1 MLAARRPLFY
11 LQRDMTDLRDR
22 LQAALGS
29 AYRIDQELGGGGMSR
44 VFLAEETAL
53 GRKVVVKVLPPE
65 MAAGVNIER
74 FRREIQL
81 AASLQHPHIVPLY
94 AAGQADDLFYYTMPL
109 VEGESLRA
117 KLAREGQLPVEQVV
131 RILRD
136 VTDALAYAHA
146 HGVVHRDI
154 KPDNVLVSN
163 EHAVVTDFG
172 VAKAVSA
179 ASGSSTLTSL
189 GVALGTPAYM
199 APEQAAADP
208 HIDHRADLYATGV
221 MGYEMLTGRLPF
233 NAPTPQAMLAAHVTQ
248 PIEPP
253 VKYRPAIPAAFNAL
267 LMRCLEKMPADRVQR
282 ADELRTQLQAM
293 ATPSGGMPPTGAT
306 PVISSG
312 TEAAIRRGHPV
323 RVAALF
329 GLAGIAVLAV
339 VYFLMQRLGLP
350 TWVFVGAVVLL
361 GIGLPIMLTTG
372 VFERR
377 RALATTGFTP
387 APQGVASLFTWKR
400 ALWGGGLAFAGLAGV
415 ATVYMAMRLLGI
427 GAVGTLV
434 AKGTLKAR
442 EPILLADF
450 ENRTSDSTLGTTLT
464 EAFRVDLSQSRTVK
478 LLDVTA
484 VTSGLARMQRPAGT
498 PVTGSVA
505 RELAQRAGVKA
516 IVTGQIDPVG
526 KSYVVTASVIS
537 AADGSVLTAVREN
550 AADDAALLT
559 ALDKLSRG
567 LRARIG
573 ESLTDVRDAQPLEQ
587 VTTGSLEALRR
598 YTEGVRRGEGGD
610 ADGALAVLRQAVA
623 IDTGF
628 AMAYRKIAA
637 TLSNVG
643 GSNDQIVAAATK
655 AHEHRE
661 RLPDLERSL
670 ADAYYYKTAD
680 WNPVAQVTAY
690 RAALELDPDNEIA
703 LNNLA
708 LELQR
713 ERHFA
718 AAESLFQRGVDLGQ
732 GVYPIVNLV
741 WDLGAEGR
749 FKDAHAAM
757 TRLAA
762 SYPESRE
769 AQGGPIWIAFGE
781 RDYVATARLASL
793 FLSTRPGPYWSSLAN
808 QVTASAAAARG
819 NLREFEQQIAAAD
832 AQAVIRGA
840 PEAVIGD
847 AVWLASAD
855 LVYRNRPADGIA
867 RVTQAVARHPLATIP
882 AANRPY
888 ALLAQFYALAGQP
901 AEAQRLLAEYA
912 AAVPPGVR
920 RADYQQYAAQG
931 AIAVAQGRW
940 ADAATLFRASY
951 DSSGCTACGLFDLA
965 HAYDRLNQ
973 TDSALA
979 VYRRLVDVPGMDRI
993 IEDALFLVP
1002 SYRRLAELYE
1012 ARGDRANA
1020 ATYYNKVLDLW
1031 KNADPELQPIVA
1043 DVRRRLTALAG
1054 EH

>member
-1 MLAARRPLFY
+1 
-11 LQRDMTDLRDR
+11 MTDLRDQ

-29 AYRIDQELGGGGMSR
+29 TYRIEQELGGGGMSR

-94 AAGQADDLFYYTMPL
+94 AAGQAGDLFYYTMPL

-434 AKGTLKAR
+434 AKGALKER

-478 LLDVTA
+478 LLDATQVA
-484 VTSGLARMQRPAGT
+484 AGLARMQRPAGSA
-498 PVTGSVA
+498 VAGAVA

-550 AADDAALLT
+550 AADDAALLG
-559 ALDKLSRG
+559 ALDRLSRG
-567 LRARIG
+567 LRERIG
-573 ESLTDVRDAQPLEQ
+573 ESLTSVRDAQHLEQ

-598 YTEGVRRGEGGD
+598 YTDGVRRFDNGEVE
-610 ADGALAVLRQAVA
+610 AALPLFQQAVA

-637 TLSNVG
+637 ALGNVG
-643 GSNDQIVAAATK
+643 GSRDQIAAAASRAY
-655 AHEHRE
+655 AHRD
-661 RLPDLERSL
+661 RLPDLERTL
-670 ADAYYYKTAD
+670 ATAYYHKAVDWDPAAQVAAYREALDIDAYND
-680 WNPVAQVTAY
+680 V
-690 RAALELDPDNEIA
+690 A
-703 LNNLA
+703 LNNLG

-713 ERHFA
+713 ERQFA
-718 AAESLFQRGVDLGQ
+718 AAESLFQRGTDLGQ
-732 GVYPIVNLV
+732 GDNPYINLV
-741 WDLGAEGR
+741 WDQAAQGR
-749 FKDAHAAM
+749 FRDAHASAA
-757 TRLAA
+757 RFAAA
-762 SYPESRE
+762 SPSD
-769 AQGGPIWIAFGE
+769 AAALGMPIWLAYGE
-781 RDYVATARLASL
+781 RDFSATERLVHDFLSRRQTPFWRGAALVVNAAALGTQGKLAEFERQVREVDAIAELRGVPANTLNSSIWLAWADLRYRNKPGAGVARIGQALQKHPLASL
-793 FLSTRPGPYWSSLAN
+793 P
-808 QVTASAAAARG
+808 
-819 NLREFEQQIAAAD
+819 AAD
-832 AQAVIRGA
+832 
-840 PEAVIGD
+840 
-847 AVWLASAD
+847 
-855 LVYRNRPADGIA
+855 
-867 RVTQAVARHPLATIP
+867 
-882 AANRPY
+882 RPY
-888 ALLAQFYALAGQP
+888 AALAWYYAAAGQLTE
-901 AEAQRLLAEYA
+901 AERLLAEYA
-912 AAVPPGVR
+912 EAVPAGLR
-920 RADYQQYAAQG
+920 RGDYLQNGARG
-931 AIAVAQGRW
+931 AIAVAQNRLQ
-940 ADAATLFRASY
+940 DAVPLFRAAY
-951 DSSGCTACGLFDLA
+951 DSSGCDVCALFELA
-965 HAYDRLNQ
+965 SVYEQLQ
-973 TDSALA
+973 QPDSAIALYRRYVDIPGLDRNTDDPINLA
-979 VYRRLVDVPGMDRI
+979 PAYRRLGD
-993 IEDALFLVP
+993 L
-1002 SYRRLAELYE
+1002 YAE
-1012 ARGDRANA
+1012 RGDRANA
-1020 ATYYNKVLDLW
+1020 ATYYNKLLDLW
-1031 KNADPELQPIVA
+1031 KSPDPELQPIVA
-1043 DVRRRLTALAG
+1043 DVKQRLAALAG